1 MSHRSPAPTF
11 WADKREAWVARA
23 RDFSPAEASSAVEAL
38 NEHISTATGSL
49 SHRKV
54 SLSQDA
60 DGFFAW
66 APSSLSLLQEMGDD
80 VRLLDDIGRTTAA
93 ASPVKGNLPPYQFSL
108 LPPADVTMDTIL
120 AFARGDNDTARLGE
134 RLPKLSP

>member
-1 MSHRSPAPTF
+1 MDHHTPAPTF
-11 WADKREAWVARA
+11 WADKQAAWVARA
-23 RDFSPAEASSAVEAL
+23 RNFSAAEARSAVEAL
-38 NEHISTATGSL
+38 NKHISTAAGSL

-93 ASPVKGNLPPYQFSL
+93 ASPVKGNLPP
-108 LPPADVTMDTIL
+108 LPIL
-120 AFARGDNDTARLGE
+120 SPPSRGRDYGHDPSVCGGGNDTVRLGE
-134 RLPKLSP
+134 RLLELSP

>member
-11 WADKREAWVARA
+11 WADKQAAWVARA
-23 RDFSPAEASSAVEAL
+23 RNFSAAEARSAVEAL
-38 NEHISTATGSL
+38 NKHISTAAGSL

-93 ASPVKGNLPPYQFSL
+93 ASPVKGNLPPPYQFSL
-108 LPPADVTMDTIL
+108 LPPAGVTMDTIL
-120 AFARGDNDTARLGE
+120 AFAGGATI
-134 RLPKLSP
+134 LSAWVSGC